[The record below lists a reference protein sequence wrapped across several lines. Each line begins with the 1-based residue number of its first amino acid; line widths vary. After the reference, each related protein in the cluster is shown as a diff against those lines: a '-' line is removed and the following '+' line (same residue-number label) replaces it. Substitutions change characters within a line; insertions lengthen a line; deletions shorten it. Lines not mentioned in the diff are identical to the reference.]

1 MAGRGL
7 QNQRDC
13 QGRERPKSVAVS
25 TEVQG
30 IVDSV
35 DLTQDPPILSI
46 GGQTFTLDKIKRV
59 LRAAS

>member
-1 MAGRGL
+1 LPDGAYKIAVTAKDVNG
-7 QNQRDC
+7 Q
-13 QGRERPKSVAVS
+13 SIAVS

-30 IVDSV
+30 QVDSV